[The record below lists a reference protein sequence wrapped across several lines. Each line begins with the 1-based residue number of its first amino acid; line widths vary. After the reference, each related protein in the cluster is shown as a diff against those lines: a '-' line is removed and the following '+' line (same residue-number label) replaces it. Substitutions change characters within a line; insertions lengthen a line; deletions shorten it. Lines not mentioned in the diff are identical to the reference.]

1 MFKGVKLPAYS
12 LLMDKQAAID
22 VVEKANYATVD
33 NDRLCFLHETLRDIA
48 SIYPISHTTI
58 SKALKDKNL
67 ASCRLK
73 NGGYLIVR
81 RLSSNSDED

>member
-1 MFKGVKLPAYS
+1 
-12 LLMDKQAAID
+12 MDKQVAMD
-22 VVEKANYATVD
+22 VVEKASYVTLD
-33 NDRLCFLHETLRDIA
+33 NDRLCFLHETMRDIA
-48 SIYPISHTTI
+48 SVYPISHTTI

-81 RLSSNSDED
+81 RLSSNSEKV